1 MIAMAEN
8 ANTNTNTNTT
18 DAFLSGEGV
27 PVDLH
32 DIETE
37 LIRLWGPAAERA
49 GGPVPEQPNVTRI
62 VLANLV
68 VIGQSTDLARFRET
82 LDTVTTR
89 FPCRTIVVCR
99 SNEPGRAIA
108 AEVSALCHLPAPG
121 LPQAC
126 SERIVL
132 RTGADAAP
140 LVPGAIRPL
149 LESDLPFVLWWTEDP
164 RIDEALYRA
173 LGDECSRLI
182 LDLPDPG
189 ADPTAIR
196 FGLDLTI
203 SPYSR
208 DTAWFGLTRWRE
220 LIAQFFDAPDH
231 LETLSR
237 IDSVRI
243 VAETP
248 EAVVTAPR
256 RIALWLAA
264 WLAGQLFW
272 RPQGQPERSGGSVRA
287 TFKGPDGPVA
297 VTIETLSDPGLATGQ
312 FREITL
318 TTRADAGAGGS
329 TFKLE
334 RVSSRSAEVRIEID
348 APDYCTLPRT
358 VLAPIIDPA
367 RRVAAALE
375 SARNDPPFQNALP
388 HFLWLL
394 GD

>member
-1 MIAMAEN
+1 MAEN
-8 ANTNTNTNTT
+8 VATT

-32 DIETE
+32 NIETE
-37 LIRLWGPAAERA
+37 LIQLWGPAAERA

-68 VIGQSTDLARFRET
+68 VIGQSTDPARLREA
-82 LDTVTTR
+82 LDTVTMR

-99 SNEPGRAIA
+99 SNEPGRAVT

-121 LPQAC
+121 LPQVC

-132 RTGADAAP
+132 RAGAQART

-149 LESDLPFVLWWTEDP
+149 LEAELPFVLWWTDDP
-164 RIDEALYRA
+164 RTDEDLYRN

-189 ADPTAIR
+189 ADPAAIR
-196 FGLDLTI
+196 LGLDLTV
-203 SPYSR
+203 SRYSR

-220 LIAQFFDAPDH
+220 LIAQFFDACDH
-231 LETLSR
+231 AETLSR
-237 IDSVRI
+237 IDSLAI

-248 EAVVTAPR
+248 ETVVAAPPR
-256 RIALWLAA
+256 LALWLAA
-264 WLAGQLFW
+264 WLAGQLHW
-272 RPQGQPERSGGSVRA
+272 RPQGNPERSGGGLRA
-287 TFKGPDGPVA
+287 TFKGPVGPIT
-297 VTIETLSDPGLATGQ
+297 VTIETLSVPGLTAAQ
-312 FREITL
+312 IRETTL
-318 TTRADAGAGGS
+318 TTRAGGASAGVGGS
-329 TFKLE
+329 TFKLA
-334 RVSSRSAEVRIEID
+334 RISTRSPEVRVEID
-348 APDYCTLPRT
+348 SPGYCTLPRT
-358 VLAPIIDPA
+358 VLAPEIEPA

-375 SARNDPPFQNALP
+375 SSRNDPPFQNALP
-388 HFLWLL
+388 QLLWLL

>member
-1 MIAMAEN
+1 MAEN
-8 ANTNTNTNTT
+8 PTT
-18 DAFLSGEGV
+18 TTSDAFLSGEGV

-68 VIGQSTDLARFRET
+68 LIGQSSDPARLRET
-82 LDTVTTR
+82 LDIVTTR
-89 FPCRTIVVCR
+89 FPCRTIVVSR
-99 SNEPGRAIA
+99 SHEPGRAVA

-121 LPQAC
+121 LPQVC

-132 RTGADAAP
+132 RAGPEARA

-149 LESDLPFVLWWTEDP
+149 LEADLPFVLWWTDDP
-164 RIDEALYRA
+164 RSDEALYRN

-189 ADPTAIR
+189 AAPAAVR
-196 FGLDLTI
+196 LGLDLTVTR
-203 SPYSR
+203 YSR

-220 LIAQFFDAPDH
+220 LCAQFFDPADH
-231 LETLSR
+231 GETLAR
-237 IDSVRI
+237 IDSVAI

-248 EAVVTAPR
+248 EPTVTTPPR
-256 RIALWLAA
+256 LALWLAA
-264 WLAGQLFW
+264 WLAGQLQW
-272 RPQGQPERSGGSVRA
+272 RPQGQPERSGGSLRA
-287 TFKGPDGPVA
+287 TFKGPAGPITVA
-297 VTIETLSDPGLATGQ
+297 IETRSAPGLAAAQLRETTLGTRPGTGGTGV
-312 FREITL
+312 R
-318 TTRADAGAGGS
+318 GA
-329 TFKLE
+329 TFKLA
-334 RVSSRSAEVRIEID
+334 RASTRSPEVRVEID
-348 APDYCTLPRT
+348 APGYCALPRT
-358 VLAPIIDPA
+358 VVAPEIDPA

-375 SARNDPPFQNALP
+375 SSRNDPPFQNALP
-388 HFLWLL
+388 HLLWLL